1 MRALAWLCGLCRAS
15 SPPDRSAA
23 SRAEPRR
30 IRSTVRRLQGAL
42 CSSVLLLLTAI
53 ASGEALAAPYISI
66 AASPA
71 SVEEGETITFTIS
84 RTGSTSSALEE
95 IVIYLPQF
103 GNPFVCDGSRC
114 PVMYIRPLDVG
125 YECAILPGV
134 NNHRCFTIPA
144 GKSSITVDVPTYP
157 HTLHEEDGRVG
168 FFIRGGYP
176 EYTGMNH
183 YWIKGPSRR
192 YVTVRD
198 GPDVTPDVKATLSIP
213 DNRATEGDASDPAT
227 VVLTLT
233 GADPTAL
240 VSPTV
245 PSSRELIRGESLK
258 VPLQF
263 SGGTPGTDFTLSLSG
278 NPAGVSLDASTSTV
292 TFTGPASGSSAA
304 AATLILTAADDPDA
318 DGATV
323 TASIGHVTASG
334 IPGSASGARRGDGR
348 ILLLDPDTPPPPQ
361 ISISGGA
368 GVTEGSAAIF
378 TLNADPAPSDDI
390 SVEVEVSDSGDFAT
404 GGQDGS
410 RTVTIGTGGSASL
423 EVATA
428 NDGRDEPDGAITA
441 TIGSG
446 DGYTVDSQRHTASVA
461 VADDDVP
468 VVAFASASSG
478 AGEAAGTRNVTLD
491 LDPAPGAGI
500 TLYYSVGGAATEGS
514 GNDFTIESSGTVSV
528 AAGAAT
534 ATIPIAIV
542 DDASD
547 ENAETVVLTLTDGTG
562 YTLGST
568 KVHTLTI
575 TDDDAAVVPPG
586 VTVSTDALGLAEGGA
601 AGSYTVVLASK
612 PTADVTVT
620 ATSGDAG
627 KVKVHGP
634 GGTAG
639 ASATL
644 TFTPTTWNRAQ
655 TVTVTPQDDAD
666 ADDESVA
673 ITHAVGNTGGYGG
686 VTAGS
691 VTVSVDDD
699 ETPTL
704 SVAVAPATANEGA
717 AGAKGY
723 ATVTFGLAPTRAQAT
738 SFKACLKSTGTATRG
753 GSADYL
759 FVGPSSD
766 TPLSLSNDCHS
777 YTLPA
782 NAASGQVRLL
792 IRGDG
797 EVEPDETV
805 VVELRD
811 PPQGVAVSGAA
822 GLATYT
828 IVNDDTA
835 PNACDTASLKSDIA
849 GYIGEQADG
858 TPHVTRWKR
867 VLATFGD
874 DNGYAAMDVAEAQQN
889 ADDFW
894 AVRWDPVVTALQ
906 CLENAGTNTDPEIMV
921 EGGSAIAEGGDAVFT
936 VKASPAPSSDL
947 DVTLDV
953 ADNAAGDFLATSDEG
968 SHTVTIP
975 ANQTSATLTLS
986 TTADTTD
993 EPNGSVSVTVDAG
1006 TGYTVAM
1013 APGDAASVAVTD
1025 NDATAV
1031 VLTVPDTTAAEGDAA
1046 DMAQITLTLGRGLA
1060 DGETLVTPLQ
1070 FAGGTAG
1077 TLFTLTCPSPL
1088 PAGVT
1093 CQTLDSAPR
1102 VTFAGP
1108 SSGVSATA
1116 VTLSLAA
1123 QEDAGA
1129 ANETVTV
1136 SIPASSTGNAPIL
1149 TATGLGGGAT
1159 GARTGDGQ
1167 IVITDND
1174 APASDACYAQ
1184 VKPDVEG
1191 YAQETGNGPAHV
1203 TRWKRVLAAFGD
1215 QNGHTKM
1222 TVAEAQ
1228 QNADDFWAVRWSPVV
1243 TALQCLKNAGTNTDP
1258 EITVEGGSAIAEG
1271 GNAVFTLK
1279 ASPTPAANLAVTLT
1293 VDDDATSDFLAQGNE
1308 GTRTVAI
1315 QAGQSSATL
1324 TLATENDTTDEPNGN
1339 VSATVAGGTG
1349 YTVGSPNAATVAVS
1363 DDDDPPV
1370 ATPVVRIAGGSGI
1383 AEGGTASFTLTAT
1396 PAPAGAIT
1404 VRVDV
1409 TDSGSFATGGQ
1420 TGARTVTVGT
1430 SGTATLT
1437 VATADDGAD
1446 EANGSI
1452 AATLQAGTGYTVAAP
1467 PGGTASVAVA
1477 DNDEPVVSIAAGSG
1491 VTEGAPASFTLTA
1504 RTAPHAALTV
1514 SLAVT
1519 QSGDY
1524 AASGQ
1529 TGTRNITIPTG
1540 GSAAFEVATV
1550 NDGADEPDGSVTAT
1564 LAAGSGYAVA
1574 ASPDDAAKVAV
1585 ADDDVAAAGVPTLSV
1600 NDVEVKEGP
1609 YRRVE
1614 FTVTLSKALEK
1625 GAWFYYRVRE
1635 SSPVSAKRGVD
1646 FSASTGK
1653 KFASIRAGRTEH
1665 RIMAALVIDDSHD
1678 EDPETFE
1685 IVLSDAH
1692 GAAIADGVG
1701 VATIVNDDPMPAAW
1715 LARFGRT
1722 MAEQA
1727 LDGIAG
1733 RIAAPRTAGAQGTI
1747 AGQALTPG
1755 TSPGA
1760 GPGTSPGA
1768 DGAAND
1774 PGSGSGA
1781 GPGSLSMA
1789 ANDDAGGVSRGVS
1802 LAQSDVARAFGASA
1816 DRFGSHG
1823 LDSTHGLGESRTMT
1837 GLEALLGSSF
1847 TATGETDGS
1856 GGSLAFW
1863 GRAAQSSFDGREGT
1877 FSLDGETTT
1886 AMLGADYARGKWLVG
1901 LALMQSSGEGGYADA
1916 GTGSVRCPQDLDAET
1931 RAVLCAGAIRE
1942 GDGDVEAS
1950 LAAAV
1955 PYAAIQASE
1964 RLRLWGAAGFG
1975 TGEVTLKPD
1984 VGGSLSSDISWTMA
1998 AAGARSEL
2006 LPPPMEGSGPT
2017 LALTADALWA
2027 ATSSEKTR
2035 ELAESDSDATR
2046 FRVGL
2051 EGGYAIATEGGGS
2064 LVPRVEIGAR
2074 HDGGDAETGFGV
2086 ELGGGIAWTDPAIGL
2101 SLDLSGRTL
2110 IAHGNDD
2117 LEDRGFAASLAFDP
2131 DPATKRGPSFSLRQD
2146 WGGQASGGLDALFRT
2161 DPLADRAGGGEPESR
2176 WRAEAAWGF
2185 PAFSGRYVGSPH
2197 VGLGLATGAR
2207 DYTLGWRLTPAA
2219 NDNTPDLSLGVKGT
2233 RRESNIAEPVH
2244 DVRLE
2249 ATMRW

>member
-1 MRALAWLCGLCRAS
+1 MR
-15 SPPDRSAA
+15 SPG
-23 SRAEPRR
+23 
-30 IRSTVRRLQGAL
+30 RRLQGAL

-53 ASGEALAAPYISI
+53 ASGEAWAAPYISI

-71 SVEEGETITFTIS
+71 SVEEGETITFTIT
-84 RTGSTSSALEE
+84 RTGSTSSALEQ
-95 IVIYLPQF
+95 IVIHLPQF
-103 GNPFVCDGSRC
+103 GSPFVCDGSRC
-114 PVMYIRPLDVG
+114 PVKYVRPLDVG

-134 NNHRCFTIPA
+134 SNHRCFTIPA
-144 GKSSITVDVPTYP
+144 GKSSITVDVPTYA

-227 VVLTLT
+227 VALTLT
-233 GADPTAL
+233 GSDPTAL

-278 NPAGVSLDASTSTV
+278 NPAGVSLDASTGTV
-292 TFTGPASGSSAA
+292 TFTGPSSGSSAA

-334 IPGSASGARRGDGR
+334 IPGSASGARNGDGR
-348 ILLLDPDTPPPPQ
+348 ILLIDPDTPPPPQ

-368 GVTEGSAAIF
+368 DVTEGSAAIF

-410 RTVTIGTGGSASL
+410 RTVTIGASGSASL

-446 DGYTVDSQRHTASVA
+446 DGYTVDSRSHTASVA

-500 TLYYSVGGAATEGS
+500 TLDYSVGGTATEGS

-542 DDASD
+542 DDASN
-547 ENAETVVLTLTDGTG
+547 ESAETVVLTLTDGTG
-562 YTLGST
+562 YTPGAT
-568 KVHTLTI
+568 KAHTLTI

-586 VTVSTDALGLAEGGA
+586 VTVSTDALSLAEGGA

-644 TFTPTTWNRAQ
+644 TFTSTTWNRAQ
-655 TVTVTPQDDAD
+655 SVTVTPQEDAD

-673 ITHAVGNTGGYGG
+673 ITHAVSNTGGYGG
-686 VTAGS
+686 VTVGS

-704 SVAVAPATANEGA
+704 SVAVAPASANEGA

-738 SFKACLKSTGTATRG
+738 SFKVCLKSTGTATRG

-766 TPLSLSNDCHS
+766 TPVSLSNDCHS

-782 NAASGQVRLL
+782 NAASGQARLL

-835 PNACDTASLKSDIA
+835 PNACHADVKPDVQGYAGETHYGTA
-849 GYIGEQADG
+849 
-858 TPHVTRWKR
+858 HVTRWMK
-867 VLATFGD
+867 VLAAFGD
-874 DNGYAAMDVAEAQQN
+874 DNGHAAMDVAEAKQMRDQYSPG
-889 ADDFW
+889 
-894 AVRWDPVVTALQ
+894 RWNPVITALQ
-906 CLENAGTNTDPEIMV
+906 CLENAGT
-921 EGGSAIAEGGDAVFT
+921 
-936 VKASPAPSSDL
+936 
-947 DVTLDV
+947 
-953 ADNAAGDFLATSDEG
+953 
-968 SHTVTIP
+968 
-975 ANQTSATLTLS
+975 
-986 TTADTTD
+986 
-993 EPNGSVSVTVDAG
+993 
-1006 TGYTVAM
+1006 
-1013 APGDAASVAVTD
+1013 
-1025 NDATAV
+1025 
-1031 VLTVPDTTAAEGDAA
+1031 
-1046 DMAQITLTLGRGLA
+1046 
-1060 DGETLVTPLQ
+1060 
-1070 FAGGTAG
+1070 
-1077 TLFTLTCPSPL
+1077 
-1088 PAGVT
+1088 
-1093 CQTLDSAPR
+1093 
-1102 VTFAGP
+1102 
-1108 SSGVSATA
+1108 
-1116 VTLSLAA
+1116 
-1123 QEDAGA
+1123 
-1129 ANETVTV
+1129 
-1136 SIPASSTGNAPIL
+1136 
-1149 TATGLGGGAT
+1149 
-1159 GARTGDGQ
+1159 
-1167 IVITDND
+1167 
-1174 APASDACYAQ
+1174 
-1184 VKPDVEG
+1184 
-1191 YAQETGNGPAHV
+1191 
-1203 TRWKRVLAAFGD
+1203 
-1215 QNGHTKM
+1215 
-1222 TVAEAQ
+1222 
-1228 QNADDFWAVRWSPVV
+1228 
-1243 TALQCLKNAGTNTDP
+1243 TNTGP
-1258 EITVEGGSAIAEG
+1258 EITVTGGSGVTEG
-1271 GNAVFTLK
+1271 GNAVFTV
-1279 ASPTPAANLAVTLT
+1279 AADPAPALSLAVTLT
-1293 VDDDATSDFLAQGNE
+1293 VVDDAVSDFLGAGDE
-1308 GTRTVAI
+1308 GTQTVTI

-1324 TLATENDTTDEPNGN
+1324 TLATVNDNADEPNGN
-1339 VSATVAGGTG
+1339 VSATVEAGAG

-1409 TDSGSFATGGQ
+1409 TDSGSFAAGGQ

-1430 SGTATLT
+1430 SGTATLA

-1452 AATLQAGTGYTVAAP
+1452 AAALQAGTGYAVAAP
-1467 PGGTASVAVA
+1467 PGDTASVAVA
-1477 DNDEPVVSIAAGSG
+1477 DNDDPVVSIAAGAG
-1491 VTEGAPASFTLTA
+1491 VTEGAPAAFTLTA
-1504 RTAPHAALTV
+1504 TPAPHADLTV

-1524 AASGQ
+1524 AAQGH
-1529 TGTRNITIPTG
+1529 TGTRNIIIPAG

-1550 NDGADEPDGSVTAT
+1550 NDTADEPDGSVTAT
-1564 LAAGSGYAVA
+1564 LAAGTGYAVA
-1574 ASPDDAAKVAV
+1574 ASPDDAASVAV
-1585 ADDDVAAAGVPTLSV
+1585 ADDDVAAAGVPSLSV

-1653 KFASIRAGRTEH
+1653 KFASMRPGATEH

-1685 IVLSDAH
+1685 IVLSDAN
-1692 GAAIADGVG
+1692 GAAIADAVG

-1722 MAEQA
+1722 VAEQA

-1733 RIAAPRTAGAQGTI
+1733 RIAAPREAGARGTL
-1747 AGQALTPG
+1747 AGQALSFG
-1755 TSPGA
+1755 TGSA
-1760 GPGTSPGA
+1760 A

-1774 PGSGSGA
+1774 AGSLSGA
-1781 GPGSLSMA
+1781 GNA
-1789 ANDDAGGVSRGVS
+1789 AIADAGIEGAGPLALSGLDAPAGRLGTVGFGHDADGFGQG
-1802 LAQSDVARAFGASA
+1802 LAQ
-1816 DRFGSHG
+1816 
-1823 LDSTHGLGESRTMT
+1823 SRTMT

-1847 TATGETDGS
+1847 TATGETDAT

-1863 GRAAQSSFDGREGT
+1863 GRAAQSSFDGREGA

-1886 AMLGADYARGKWLVG
+1886 AMLGADYARGRWLVG
-1901 LALMQSSGEGGYADA
+1901 LALMKSSGEGGYADA

-1931 RAVLCAGAIRE
+1931 REVLCAGAVRE

-1950 LAAAV
+1950 LTAAV

-1964 RLRLWGAAGFG
+1964 RLRFWGAAGYG

-1984 VGGSLSSDISWTMA
+1984 VGGSLKSDISWTMA

-2006 LPPPMEGSGPT
+2006 LPPPREGSGPT
-2017 LALTADALWA
+2017 LALTSDALWA
-2027 ATSSEKTR
+2027 RTSSEKTH
-2035 ELAESDSDATR
+2035 ELAASDSDVTR
-2046 FRVGL
+2046 LRLGL

-2064 LVPRVEIGAR
+2064 VTPRVEIGAR

-2117 LEDRGFAASLAFDP
+2117 LEDQGFAASLAFDP
-2131 DPATKRGPSFSLRQD
+2131 DPSSERGLSLTLRQD
-2146 WGGQASGGLDALFRT
+2146 WGGSAEGGLDALFAT
-2161 DPLADRAGGGEPESR
+2161 DPLADRAGIGEATSR
-2176 WRAEAAWGF
+2176 WQAEAAYGL
-2185 PAFSGRYVGSPH
+2185 PAFGNRFTGSPH
-2197 VGLGLATGAR
+2197 VGLGLATGTR
-2207 DYTLGWRLTPAA
+2207 DYTLGWRLSPAA
-2219 NDNTPDLSLGVKGT
+2219 NANAPDLSFGVKAT
-2233 RRESNIAEPVH
+2233 RRESDTAAPEHTVGF
-2244 DVRLE
+2244 E
-2249 ATMRW
+2249 AVARW